1 MSLILWIMVIYWIA
15 TIAVAYWYGR
25 GAGRSYLSFHLAGR
39 NLNLPVYAFT
49 YMATF
54 TGGGLV
60 MGIATLA
67 YTSGISAQWYAM
79 TQGLAFITA
88 CLLIPLLRKFNVV
101 SVSELLGKLFGGAAR
116 GLSALITILGMV
128 ALTAGQ
134 TIGMAGIVTV
144 VTGIP
149 LAYSFWIS
157 AIVFIAITA
166 YGGMHSVAWADTFHG
181 ITLALGIVIFVPYA
195 VLNSGGWSTLVSPVD
210 SAPAGQFNWF
220 GVGLLQIIT
229 WYFMYVMFVS
239 VGQPLVQRVWAAR
252 TTKTALWGTF
262 AAGTFVTF
270 FGLFTA
276 AAGLLAFN
284 LAPNID
290 SKLAFAWVISNTL
303 PPLAAGV
310 LLAAAVAAVMSGAD
324 SFLLSGST
332 AFVNDIYRP
341 LRGENN
347 CTDGELIVVSRLSIV
362 GFGIIA
368 AFVGLS
374 GINIVPVNTMGM
386 ALMGAPIFVALIFAL
401 WRKTT
406 MNSAVPAIV
415 IGGVAFVIWEFILG
429 EPYSIESA
437 VPTAVAAAVTI
448 FVTSLLS
455 SGRTVDLK
463 GAIEAQEELSRERET
478 AEHQIGTEPRAT

>member
-1 MSLILWIMVIYWIA
+1 MAIYWVL

-25 GAGRSYLSFHLAGR
+25 GAGSSYLSFHLASR
-39 NLNLPVYAFT
+39 NLNLPVYALT

-79 TQGLAFITA
+79 TQGFAFITA

-101 SVSELLGKLFGGAAR
+101 SVSELLGELFGGSVR
-116 GLSALITILGMV
+116 GFSALITVVGMI

-144 VTGIP
+144 VSGIP

-157 AIVFIAITA
+157 AVVFIAITA
-166 YGGMHSVAWADTFHG
+166 YGGLHSVAWADTFHG

-210 SAPAGQFNWF
+210 STPAGQFNWF

-252 TTKTALWGTF
+252 TTRTALWGTF
-262 AAGTFVTF
+262 AAGVFVTF

-276 AAGLLAFN
+276 TAGLLAFN
-284 LAPNID
+284 LAPDID
-290 SKLAFAWVISNTL
+290 PKLAFAWVISNTL

-341 LRGENN
+341 IRGENN
-347 CTDGELIVVSRLSIV
+347 CTDRELVLVSRISIV
-362 GFGIIA
+362 AFGLVA
-368 AFVGLS
+368 ALIGLS
-374 GINIVPVNTMGM
+374 GINIVPINTMGM
-386 ALMGAPIFVALIFAL
+386 GLMGAPIFVALVFAL

-406 MNSAVPAIV
+406 INSVVPAI
-415 IGGVAFVIWEFILG
+415 ITGSIAFSIWEFVLG
-429 EPYSIESA
+429 RPYSVEPA
-437 VPTAVAAAVTI
+437 VPTAIVAAATI
-448 FVTSLLS
+448 LLVS
-455 SGRTVDLK
+455 VLSTGRTVNL
-463 GAIEAQEELSRERET
+463 GRAVEIQEELSRKKESATEA
-478 AEHQIGTEPRAT
+478 AEEAEPQTT

>member
-1 MSLILWIMVIYWIA
+1 MSLVLWIMIVYWVL
-15 TIAVAYWYGR
+15 TIAIAYWYGR
-25 GAGRSYLSFHLAGR
+25 GAGDSYLSFHLAGR

-67 YTSGISAQWYAM
+67 FTTGISAQWYAM

-101 SVSELLGKLFGGAAR
+101 SVSELLGELFGGSTR
-116 GLSALITILGMV
+116 GLSALITIVAML

-134 TIGMAGIVTV
+134 TIGMASIVTV
-144 VTGIP
+144 VAGIP
-149 LAYSFWIS
+149 LQYSFWIS
-157 AIVFIAITA
+157 AAVFIAITA
-166 YGGMHSVAWADTFHG
+166 YGGLHSVAWADTFHG
-181 ITLALGIVIFVPYA
+181 ITLALGILIFVPYA
-195 VLNSGGWSTLVSPVD
+195 ILNSGGWSSLTSPA
-210 SAPAGQFNWF
+210 SPSLSGQFNWF

-252 TTKTALWGTF
+252 TTRTALWGTF
-262 AAGTFVTF
+262 AAGVFVTF

-276 AAGLLAFN
+276 SAGLLAFN
-284 LAPNID
+284 LAPDID
-290 SKLAFAWVISNTL
+290 PQIAFAWVISNTL

-332 AFVNDIYRP
+332 SFVNDVYRP
-341 LRGENN
+341 LRGESR
-347 CTDGELIVVSRLSIV
+347 CTDRELILVSRLSIV
-362 GFGIIA
+362 AFGLVA
-368 AFVGLS
+368 ALIGLS

-386 ALMGAPIFVALIFAL
+386 GLMGAPIFVALVFAF
-401 WRKTT
+401 WRKTA
-406 MNSAVPAIV
+406 MNSAVPAILV
-415 IGGVAFVIWEFILG
+415 GSIAFSIWEFVLG
-429 EPYSIESA
+429 RPYSIEPA
-437 VPTAVAAAVTI
+437 VPTAIAAAATI
-448 FVTSLLS
+448 LVVSLLTT
-455 SGRTVDLK
+455 GRTVDLAR
-463 GAIEAQEELSRERET
+463 AIEAQEEISREKDT
-478 AEHQIGTEPRAT
+478 AETSQDVEQRVL